1 MVQVTAERGAV
12 AVTVGDIV
20 RRAGV
25 SRRTFYELF
34 DDREACLLAV
44 FDHAVRE
51 MQAVLLPAYAAGG
64 SRWRERIR
72 AGLEALLRFLDEE
85 PELGALCVVDA
96 LSGGARLLARRAQV
110 LAVLQHVV
118 DGGRAEVGRR
128 GEPGPL
134 AAEGVVGA
142 VFAVLHARLA
152 GGSAGPLID
161 LLGPLMGMIVL
172 PYQGAAAASRE
183 TLRSALPAA
192 GRGRRNASGARG
204 RLGDP
209 LEGLNMRLTYR
220 TMRVLAVLA
229 EQPGASNRRVAN
241 GAGILDQGQVSKLLA
256 RQQTLGLAHN
266 DGEGGA
272 RGAPNAWTLTDRG
285 TQVEQALSAGRFHA
299 ATGGAHEAA

>member
-44 FDHAVRE
+44 FDHAVGE
-51 MQAVLLPAYAAGG
+51 MASVLLPAYAAGG
-64 SRWRERIR
+64 DRWRERIR

-96 LSGGARLLARRAQV
+96 LSGGAQLRVRRAQV
-110 LAVLQHVV
+110 LAVLQRAV

-183 TLRSALPAA
+183 TMRPAPPA
-192 GRGRRNASGARG
+192 GRGRRDANGARG

-229 EQPGASNRRVAN
+229 ECPGASNRQVAE

-256 RQQTLGLAHN
+256 RLQTLGLARN

-285 TQVEQALSAGRFHA
+285 TQVEQALRASH
-299 ATGGAHEAA
+299 